1 MAIDNVVK
9 FPKAYNGPEDQEA
22 FAQKIN
28 TNIDMMKHYHIQET
42 IATVTPMIF
51 TQLEI
56 AGFPL
61 GDDESGELID
71 IKDGALVIEALRS
84 IMCKQYDIYHP
95 FQKIAENI
103 FSPDEEEEGALKISD
118 SINIE
123 LKQSEA
129 SEEEETS
136 I

>member
-1 MAIDNVVK
+1 MTSNNVVK
-9 FPKAYNGPEDQEA
+9 FPKAYNGPADEES
-22 FAQKIN
+22 FALKIT

-42 IATVTPMIF
+42 IATITPMIF

-61 GDDESGELID
+61 GEEESGELVD

-84 IMCKQYDIYHP
+84 IMCKQYEIYHP

-103 FSPDEEEEGALKISD
+103 FSPDEEEEGALKISE

-123 LKQSEA
+123 LKQSE
-129 SEEEETS
+129 TS

>member
-1 MAIDNVVK
+1 MADNVIK
-9 FPKAYNGPEDQEA
+9 FPKSNSKNPKDEEKFLEQIT
-22 FAQKIN
+22 Q
-28 TNIDMMKHYHIQET
+28 NIDMMKQYHIQET

-71 IKDGALVIEALRS
+71 IKDGALIIEALRS
-84 IMCKQYDIYHP
+84 IMCKHYEIYHP
-95 FQKIAENI
+95 FQKIADVI
-103 FSPDEEEEGALKISD
+103 FCPDDEEDGAFKIAD

-123 LKQSEA
+123 LKQSE
-129 SEEEETS
+129 T

>member
-1 MAIDNVVK
+1 MTSNNVVK
-9 FPKAYNGPEDQEA
+9 FPKAYNGPADEES
-22 FAQKIN
+22 FALKIT

-42 IATVTPMIF
+42 IATITPMIF

-61 GDDESGELID
+61 GEEETGELVD

-84 IMCKQYDIYHP
+84 IMCKQYEIYHP

-103 FSPDEEEEGALKISD
+103 FSPDEEEEGALKISE

-123 LKQSEA
+123 LKQSE
-129 SEEEETS
+129 TS

>member
-9 FPKAYNGPEDQEA
+9 FPKAYNGPENEES
-22 FAQKIN
+22 FVQKIN
-28 TNIDMMKHYHIQET
+28 TNMDMMKHFHIQET
-42 IATVTPMIF
+42 IATITPMIF

-61 GDDESGELID
+61 GEEESGELVD

-84 IMCKQYDIYHP
+84 IMCKQYEIYHP

-103 FSPDEEEEGALKISD
+103 SAAALSFYMEHYSSTKFWNCVRDMID
-118 SINIE
+118 R
-123 LKQSEA
+123 
-129 SEEEETS
+129 
-136 I
+136 

>member
-9 FPKAYNGPEDQEA
+9 FPKAYNGPENEES
-22 FAQKIN
+22 FVQKIN
-28 TNIDMMKHYHIQET
+28 TNMDMMKHYHIQET
-42 IATVTPMIF
+42 IATITPMIF

-61 GDDESGELID
+61 GEEESGELVD

-84 IMCKQYDIYHP
+84 IMCKQYEIYHP

-118 SINIE
+118 SINIQ